1 MTPETEVIAC
11 PACRHLVRVPLDW
24 LGAQVQCPEC
34 KARFRAPVRVDG
46 KLTDAEPLSRPP
58 GADAPKRRPRV
69 DAMLLLP
76 AFGLMMIGCA
86 ALAVGGATTAR
97 YLRDPGAPKQ
107 DVAQMV
113 AQARRGGAFTA
124 GPEGPD
130 ERAKFDDA
138 FAEQR
143 AGTIRALVPVFAVMS
158 AFIFYGGVAMA
169 TRRHYRMA
177 QLGCVL
183 AVLHVAYGCCLPG
196 ALAGLWGL
204 LMLSSAE
211 GREHF
216 GR

>member
-1 MTPETEVIAC
+1 MPEPQALTAVLWDFGGVILSSPFEAFN
-11 PACRHLVRVPLDW
+11 RYESEQGLPLDFIRSVNATNPHHNAW
-24 LGAQVQCPEC
+24 
-34 KARFRAPVRVDG
+34 ARLERNEVS
-46 KLTDAEPLSRPP
+46 PL
-58 GADAPKRRPRV
+58 
-69 DAMLLLP
+69 
-76 AFGLMMIGCA
+76 
-86 ALAVGGATTAR
+86 
-97 YLRDPGAPKQ
+97 
-107 DVAQMV
+107 
-113 AQARRGGAFTA
+113 
-124 GPEGPD
+124 E
-130 ERAKFDDA
+130 FDDA